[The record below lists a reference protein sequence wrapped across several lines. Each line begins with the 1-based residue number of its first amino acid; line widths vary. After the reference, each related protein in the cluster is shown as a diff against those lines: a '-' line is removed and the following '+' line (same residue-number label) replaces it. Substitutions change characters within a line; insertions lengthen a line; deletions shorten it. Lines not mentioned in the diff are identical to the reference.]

1 MKKKKDDGLISK
13 LLNIKNSRK
22 LANLLSS
29 KNPEIRELQKIKKQI
44 KEIKTME
51 ELEEIEQE
59 QEKLNIVDRNYL
71 EKLKRKKKKMLE
83 RDSQTF
89 NERIRCNF
97 EIINKIVTIG
107 KEYKQKE
114 RQREDKELIQNRDE
128 RVKSGGEKQKEKEKE
143 RQGRTRSGG
152 GRTRGER

>member
-51 ELEEIEQE
+51 E
-59 QEKLNIVDRNYL
+59 
-71 EKLKRKKKKMLE
+71 
-83 RDSQTF
+83 
-89 NERIRCNF
+89 
-97 EIINKIVTIG
+97 
-107 KEYKQKE
+107 
-114 RQREDKELIQNRDE
+114 
-128 RVKSGGEKQKEKEKE
+128 
-143 RQGRTRSGG
+143 
-152 GRTRGER
+152 

>member
-1 MKKKKDDGLISK
+1 MGT
-13 LLNIKNSRK
+13 
-22 LANLLSS
+22 LS
-29 KNPEIRELQKIKKQI
+29 NF
-44 KEIKTME
+44 
-51 ELEEIEQE
+51 
-59 QEKLNIVDRNYL
+59 
-71 EKLKRKKKKMLE
+71 
-83 RDSQTF
+83 TF
-89 NERIRCNF
+89 NF

>member
-1 MKKKKDDGLISK
+1 
-13 LLNIKNSRK
+13 
-22 LANLLSS
+22 
-29 KNPEIRELQKIKKQI
+29 
-44 KEIKTME
+44 ME
-51 ELEEIEQE
+51 ELEEFEQE
-59 QEKLNIVDRNYL
+59 LEKLNIVDRNYL